1 MNYIQIKNLSKRYFD
16 VNALNN
22 INIKI
27 SKGSLFG
34 LLGPNGAGKTTLLK
48 ILATLI
54 SPDNGNVEINE
65 IDLVKQPRQI
75 RELIGYVAQEISLD
89 KILTGR
95 ELLDFQADLYH
106 IPKTKKLERIQD
118 LIIKLDMENWIDRK
132 CGTYSGGMKRRID
145 LAAGLLHLPK
155 VLILDEPTVG
165 LDIESRN
172 IIWDLLKNLKNDGM
186 TIILS
191 SHYLNEIDYLADT
204 VVIINEGQVIDQGNP
219 NYLKNKLGGERIS
232 LKVRE
237 FSSQDE
243 SEKVKEILSKID
255 GISQI
260 VVNAAQ
266 GYSLNFIAEKEK
278 DLLTKIKVELAFSK
292 FEIFSLTQSQP
303 SLDDVYL
310 QATGKTLQDA
320 EIFMAGKRDLK
331 KESKQSM
338 R

>member
-1 MNYIQIKNLSKRYFD
+1 MNQIQIKNLSKTYLD
-16 VNALNN
+16 VEALKN
-22 INIKI
+22 ININI
-27 SKGSLFG
+27 SEGILFG
-34 LLGPNGAGKTTLLK
+34 ILGPNGAGKTTLLK

-54 SPDNGNVEINE
+54 SPDDGSIFINK
-65 IDLVKQPRQI
+65 IDVKKEPKQI
-75 RELIGYVAQEISLD
+75 RELIGYVAQEIALD

-106 IPKTKKLERIQD
+106 IEKSKKLERIEL
-118 LIIKLDMENWIDRK
+118 LIQQLDMQKWIDRK

-172 IIWDLLKNLKNDGM
+172 IIWELLDSLKRDGM

-191 SHYLNEIDYLADT
+191 SHYLNEIDKLADK
-204 VVIINEGQVIDQGNP
+204 VVIINDGQVIDQGNP
-219 NYLKNKLGGERIS
+219 TQLKNKLGGDRVS

-237 FSSQDE
+237 FSSLEE
-243 SEKVKEILSKID
+243 SDKIKKILEKIE
-255 GISQI
+255 GISQ
-260 VVNAAQ
+260 VVINSSQ
-266 GYSLNFIAEKEK
+266 GYSLNFIAERGK
-278 DLLTKIKVELAFSK
+278 DLLTKLKVELAFSK
-292 FEIFSLTQSQP
+292 FEIFSISQSQP

-320 EIFMAGKRDLK
+320 EIYMTGKRDLK